1 MIIND
6 WLKEQKEKIKLFLD
20 DNGRLVLIVS
30 FIVIIFSCLI
40 FLNTK
45 TRDGEM
51 VVAFF
56 DVGQGDSIFI
66 QTPSGKQ
73 MLIDGGPNDKVM
85 RGLDKEML
93 MFDRSI
99 DVVVATHADADHV
112 TGLIP
117 VLEKYKVTH
126 IIESPVKGKT
136 NIFDDL
142 EKHIANENADVHIGK
157 TGDVIDFNDGT
168 VATILYPNANYFDDG
183 KTNEACVSILLTY
196 FDKSF
201 LFSCDLPSTREGK
214 LIESGLL
221 PHDITVYKA
230 GHHGSKTS
238 SGDQL
243 LSYIKP
249 YYSVISAGKDNR
261 YGHPNIETLERLKKY
276 SKVILSTIESGEVK
290 FVMRGSELKF
300 QTEK

>member
-1 MIIND
+1 
-6 WLKEQKEKIKLFLD
+6 
-20 DNGRLVLIVS
+20 
-30 FIVIIFSCLI
+30 
-40 FLNTK
+40 
-45 TRDGEM
+45 M

-85 RGLDKEML
+85 RGLDKEMP

-117 VLEKYKVTH
+117 VLEKYKVAH

-142 EKHIANENADVHIGK
+142 EKHIANENADVHVGK
-157 TGDVIDFNDGT
+157 IGDVIDFNDGVIAT
-168 VATILYPNANYFDDG
+168 VLYPGVGERGTDAVCRGD
-183 KTNEACVSILLTY
+183 TNECCVSILLTY
-196 FDKSF
+196 LDKNF

-276 SKVILSTIESGEVK
+276 SKVILSTIENGEVK
-290 FVMRGSELKF
+290 FEMRGGGLRFEVGK
-300 QTEK
+300 